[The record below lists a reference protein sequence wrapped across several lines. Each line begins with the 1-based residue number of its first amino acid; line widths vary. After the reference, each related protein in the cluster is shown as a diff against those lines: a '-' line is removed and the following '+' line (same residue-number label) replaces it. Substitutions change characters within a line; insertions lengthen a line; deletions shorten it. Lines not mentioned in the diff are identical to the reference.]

1 MELGASWES
10 DSHSL
15 GQEIYIFYL
24 NFFLFDQ
31 EIYNL
36 LRHPKVNYHDNVP
49 ILSQLHPFT
58 STASIFASTYGL
70 PMRSPTNMLSD
81 YSSVCISHMPLASY
95 MSHPPHLSS
104 FDHPKYVQQSVTSKP
119 TNYETLC

>member
-1 MELGASWES
+1 MLLGNLTVTLLVKKFTFFLL
-10 DSHSL
+10 D
-15 GQEIYIFYL
+15 
-24 NFFLFDQ
+24 FFLFDQ
-31 EIYNL
+31 EIYSL

-70 PMRSPTNMLSD
+70 PMRSPNNMLSD
-81 YSSVCISHMPLASY
+81 YSSVCISHMPHASY

-104 FDHPKYVQQSVTSKP
+104 FDHPKYVQQFVTSKP
-119 TNYETLC
+119 TNYETLR